1 MSKPLVRITGYIVFL
16 GFLNQINAQTLSESD
31 QIEEILVIGDTVGQ
45 LGLDSNSVTGSRLG
59 LSLRDTP
66 AAIEVINKEVLRSR
80 GYQKLT
86 DAVQSLPGVISGNH
100 PAAPSTFSMRGFTRG
115 QVSILRDGLW
125 VGPSSMVMRPQNTF
139 NLERVEVLRGPA
151 SVMSGIGAIGSTVN
165 TVARTAVVGAESSY
179 DVLLSA
185 GRWDAF
191 QAGFGAGGS
200 LSDTTGWRFDIS
212 TYGAEGFV
220 ERTDPESTNITGS
233 FAWDL
238 GDDMELKLSAD
249 YLQDDVGRYFGTPLV
264 PLDAARRPMTHIIS
278 TTTGETIDEDMRF
291 RNYNVEDGFAES
303 DQLFLRADYS
313 WEVSDNISIQN
324 TLYKFDADREWVN
337 AEGYA
342 YCTEVVDV
350 CSEVGEIQRYYGY
363 FFVFHDQDQWGNRFT
378 INVDGELGGMEN
390 KFVAGAEIL
399 DIDFVRS
406 RGFRRSIPPVPGD
419 SVDPYNFTPGVYG
432 QLELRGVSP
441 TEIQDWAIFAENALQ
456 ITDRFSLVAAARYE
470 EMDLDRANF
479 NESGVDEGSG
489 FVRSYDWWSW
499 RLGFVF
505 DLTEDINLYGQ
516 YSDAVDPI
524 GSNIFLVNSNNN
536 FDLTSAEQWEIGL
549 KASLGGTT
557 EMTLAWFDVS
567 RDDILQRFSVD
578 NVANIGGQDARGLEF
593 ALTTDLSSNWRVGV
607 NAGYTDAEFQRTAN
621 NVANA
626 GNNPPNVPERTANAW
641 TSFSNVAG
649 LPLELGGGWRFVDD
663 RFGDNSNTVMFKS
676 YNLLDFYA
684 AWVGD
689 NYRLTARVDNLADED
704 YVSWSDVFYLGQ
716 TDPAFIYA
724 NQVML
729 GAPRN
734 YSLTMQWQF

>member
-1 MSKPLVRITGYIVFL
+1 MNRCTPTVLSRCFLFSLVLTILVQPLSYG
-16 GFLNQINAQTLSESD
+16 AED
-31 QIEEILVIGDTVGQ
+31 IEEIVVIGDTVGS
-45 LGLDSNSVTGSRLG
+45 LGLDSDSGAGSRLG
-59 LSLRDTP
+59 LTIRETP

-80 GYQKLT
+80 GYQQLT

-165 TVARTAVVGAESSY
+165 TVARTAVVGADSSY

-185 GRWDAF
+185 GRWDSF

-200 LSDTTGWRFDIS
+200 LSDTTGWRFDVS

-220 ERTDPESTNITGS
+220 ERTDPESTNVTGS
-233 FAWDL
+233 FVWSLA
-238 GDDMELKLSAD
+238 DDMELKLSAD
-249 YLQDDVGRYFGTPLV
+249 YLQDDVGRYFGTPLI
-264 PLDAARRPMTHIIS
+264 PLEAARRPMTHIIS

-313 WEVSDNISIQN
+313 WEVSENITLQN

-342 YCTEVVDV
+342 FCTEVVDV
-350 CSEVGEIQRYYGY
+350 CSQAGEIQRYYGY

-378 INVDGELGGMEN
+378 LNVDGELGGMEN
-390 KFVAGAEIL
+390 RFVVGAELL

-406 RGFRRSIPPVPGD
+406 RGFRRSIPPAPGD
-419 SVDPYNFTPGVYG
+419 SVDPYNPVPGVYG

-441 TEIQDWAIFAENALQ
+441 TDIQDWAIFAENALQ
-456 ITDRFSLVAAARYE
+456 ITDRFSLVGALRYE
-470 EMDLDRANF
+470 ELDLDRANF

-489 FVRSYDWWSW
+489 FVRTYDWWSW

-505 DLTEDINLYGQ
+505 DLTESIALYGQ

-524 GSNIFLVNSNNN
+524 GSNIFLVNSNND

-549 KASLGGTT
+549 KASLGGGT
-557 EMTLAWFDVS
+557 E
-567 RDDILQRFSVD
+567 
-578 NVANIGGQDARGLEF
+578 
-593 ALTTDLSSNWRVGV
+593 
-607 NAGYTDAEFQRTAN
+607 
-621 NVANA
+621 
-626 GNNPPNVPERTANAW
+626 
-641 TSFSNVAG
+641 
-649 LPLELGGGWRFVDD
+649 
-663 RFGDNSNTVMFKS
+663 
-676 YNLLDFYA
+676 
-684 AWVGD
+684 
-689 NYRLTARVDNLADED
+689 
-704 YVSWSDVFYLGQ
+704 
-716 TDPAFIYA
+716 
-724 NQVML
+724 
-729 GAPRN
+729 
-734 YSLTMQWQF
+734 